1 MLNLNDVT
9 LVAIDGVGNDQ
20 LLLKAVKY
28 STKNI
33 KFKNIKYFTCS
44 NYELENSEKILIEK
58 MSWNECQKFTL
69 TDLSKHIGTTHV
81 LLIQN
86 DGFVINSQFW
96 NDEFLKY
103 DYIGAAWNRGNLYH
117 NTIKWSIVHK
127 HLTESNLKYNVGN
140 GGFTLRS
147 SKLMNRVSELY
158 TSEYDTIPEDLVIAV
173 CMRKQLEEEGFVF
186 APTEVAFKFSC
197 EIKNVDGINLSSDNT
212 FGFHCDES
220 HPDKFKL
227 LETI

>member
-9 LVAIDGVGNDQ
+9 LVAIDGVGTDQ

-28 STKNI
+28 SIKNI
-33 KFKNIKYFTCS
+33 DFNSIKYFTCS
-44 NYELENSEKILIEK
+44 DYELENSEKILIEK

-69 TDLSKHIGTTHV
+69 TILPKHIDTKYM

-86 DGFVINSQFW
+86 DGFVVNPHLW
-96 NDEFLKY
+96 NNEFLKY
-103 DYIGAAWNRGNLYH
+103 DYIGASWNRANMYH
-117 NTIKWSIVHK
+117 NTTKWPIVHR
-127 HLTESNLKYNVGN
+127 HLTESNLEYNVGN

-147 SKLMNRVSELY
+147 SKLMKRVSELY
-158 TSEYDTIPEDLVIAV
+158 TSEYDAIPEDLVIAV